1 MPGEPQLR
9 DPVDRGLA
17 LVQLFCTPEAFGR
30 LRSVRPDE
38 VPQPA
43 RQLLDHRS
51 HMTVTM
57 ERHHGTQP
65 RLRIVGRA
73 FDEAPTGDGAAWYA
87 REILLE
93 SPTGRVLQHGIVR
106 IDLSSVDDRTA
117 REIRDGRRPLGRVL
131 IDAGVL
137 REVHDVA
144 LLEIV
149 PGPHLAGLL
158 GASPGPSAAVY
169 GRVADILLNGR
180 PAVELLEI
188 VAPTE

>member
-1 MPGEPQLR
+1 MLGEPDLL
-9 DPVDRGLA
+9 DPVARGLA
-17 LVQLFCTPEAFGR
+17 LVRLFCEPAAFGR
-30 LRSVRPDE
+30 LRGVRPDE

-57 ERHHGTQP
+57 ERFHRTTV
-65 RLRIVGRA
+65 RLRIVGQA
-73 FDEAPTGDGAAWYA
+73 VDQATTGDGAAWYA

-93 SPTGRVLQHGIVR
+93 SPAGQVLQHGIVR
-106 IDLSSVDDRTA
+106 IDLSSVDGQTA
-117 REIRDGRRPLGRVL
+117 REIRDGRRPLGRIL

-137 REVHDVA
+137 RDVHGVA

-149 PGPHLAGLL
+149 PGPHLAGLF
-158 GASPGPSAAVY
+158 GMPAVPPNPVY
-169 GRVADILLNGR
+169 GRVADILLNGK

-188 VAPTE
+188 VAAAK

>member
-1 MPGEPQLR
+1 VE
-9 DPVDRGLA
+9 RGQA
-17 LVQLFCTPEAFGR
+17 LVRLFCRPEEFGR
-30 LRSVRPDE
+30 LRGVRPEE

-57 ERHHGTQP
+57 ERFHGTEV

-73 FDEAPTGDGAAWYA
+73 VDQPEAGDAAAWYA

-93 SPTGRVLQHGIVR
+93 SPSGQVLQHGIVR
-106 IDLSSVDDRTA
+106 IDLKSVDVRTA
-117 REIRDGRRPLGRVL
+117 REIREGVRPLGRVL

-137 REVHDVA
+137 RDVHSVQ
-144 LLEIV
+144 LLEII
-149 PGPHLAGLL
+149 PGPHLAGLI
-158 GASPGPSAAVY
+158 GRPRDASAPVY

-188 VAPTE
+188 VAPTG

>member
-1 MPGEPQLR
+1 
-9 DPVDRGLA
+9 VDRGLA
-17 LVQLFCTPEAFGR
+17 LVRLFCAPEAFGR
-30 LRSVRPDE
+30 LRGVRPED

-57 ERHHGTQP
+57 ERFYGTEA
-65 RLRIVGRA
+65 RLRIVGQA
-73 FDEAPTGDGAAWYA
+73 ADQPSSNDGAAWYA

-93 SPTGRVLQHGIVR
+93 SPAGRVLQHGIVR
-106 IDLSSVDDRTA
+106 IDLKSVDGRTA

-137 REVHDVA
+137 RDVHSVA
-144 LLEIV
+144 LLEIL
-149 PGPHLAGLL
+149 PGPHLEALL
-158 GASPGPSAAVY
+158 GRQNGAATPLY